1 MIYLDNCATTKPDDE
16 VVKVMLNYLQEDF
29 ANPSSI
35 HSFGHK
41 VQKKLQSARLMV
53 SEFINAD
60 SDEVFF
66 TSGGTESNNISIN
79 GLVNKNKRNGK
90 KIITTSFEHSSISE
104 VFKHLESI
112 GYEVIYIPVDSY
124 GNVNRDVFL
133 NSIDKDTI
141 VVSLIHVQ
149 NEIGTIIDVKN
160 LIRDAKSINNKILF
174 HVDGVQAFGKI
185 PVDVKDIGCDTYS
198 MSSHKIYGPKGVGA
212 IYKRKSI
219 EIEPLVYGGAQ
230 ERNLRSGTENVPGIL
245 GFAKACELMKN
256 DFYNRSKHAL
266 DLKTHLLERLE
277 EFSDYRI
284 NTPKNSSNYVLSISF
299 KNIRAEVL
307 VHYLEQDEIYI
318 STASACTSNGTK
330 KSGTLA
336 SIGLSNDYMEGTIR
350 ICFAKYNS
358 LEDIDKFVDKLKI
371 YVDEIRSIMVR

>member
-1 MIYLDNCATTKPDDE
+1 MIYLDNCATTKPDDA
-16 VVKVMLNYLQEDF
+16 VVKVMLNYLQDDF

-41 VQKKLQSARLMV
+41 VQKEIQKARGSISKL
-53 SEFINAD
+53 INAD
-60 SDEVFF
+60 SDEIFF
-66 TSGGTESNNISIN
+66 TSGGTEGNNISIN
-79 GLVNKNKRNGK
+79 GLVSKNKRNGN

-104 VFKHLESI
+104 VFKHLASV
-112 GYEVIYIPVDSY
+112 GYEVIYLPVDSY
-124 GNVNRDVFL
+124 GNVDRDVFL
-133 NSIDKDTI
+133 NAIDEDTI

-160 LIRDAKSINNKILF
+160 LIRDAKNINNKILF

-185 PVDVKDIGCDTYS
+185 PVDVKSLGCDTYS

-219 EIEPLVYGGAQ
+219 EIPPLVYGGAQ
-230 ERNLRSGTENVPGIL
+230 EKNLRSGTENVPGIL
-245 GFAKACELMKN
+245 GFAKAAELIKK
-256 DFYNRSKHAL
+256 DFENRSKYAL
-266 DLKTHLLERLE
+266 KLKTHFINRLKD
-277 EFSDYRI
+277 FSDYRI
-284 NTPKNSSNYVLSISF
+284 NTPENSSNYILSLSF

-330 KSGTLA
+330 KSTTLS
-336 SIGLSNDYMEGTIR
+336 SIGLSDDFMEGTIR
-350 ICFAKYNS
+350 ICFSKYNT

-371 YVDEIRSIMVR
+371 YIDEIRSIMVR